1 MNKLYIDYPYKKVN
15 KTEIKKTIEEK
26 GSLYKS
32 PKNTII
38 FLGNDKLE
46 SDKFQINS
54 DQVEYI
60 IRDGE
65 IFYRVDEDYIEET
78 IDYDHR
84 LDIMQENLANAL
96 VRLCIKR
103 ISDLKIE
110 SFKISSKENKIILD
124 SNDVSYKNI
133 SDIENLAS
141 YICFAN
147 LKVENEDGK
156 ISLDGYGSIDY
167 QGPCLERTGELGL
180 VKIVNLDKNQE
191 NKIELSLV
199 AGQRALNDYR
209 EKSKL
214 ISNLKNILFVENEED
229 IFSQVKNLKSKSNFN
244 KVSTADEKNSNE
256 KTKKQENKIEKNE
269 ISKNL
274 NENPL
279 ENKENPILKTE
290 TSEVN
295 LKNENKLENQDE
307 NLVENKSKEIHKD
320 EHEQV
325 NHLELIESFKNMS
338 TLVGDNRYIY
348 KIIKDMPLKEIKEI
362 SNKIM
367 KEKNYIQ
374 IYGLENFDESQL
386 IVTRSQNVNINLK
399 EISNDISKKIPIKGF
414 GNMYQVIVHVKTQN
428 LARAMEAFLIN
439 IKNKSEK

>member
-1 MNKLYIDYPYKKVN
+1 MNKLYIDYPYKKIN

-26 GSLYKS
+26 GFLYKS

-54 DQVEYI
+54 DQVEYL

-124 SNDVSYKNI
+124 SNDISYKNI

-199 AGQRALNDYR
+199 AGQRALDDYR

-256 KTKKQENKIEKNE
+256 KTTRGEDKIE
-269 ISKNL
+269 
-274 NENPL
+274 

-290 TSEVN
+290 KSKEN
-295 LKNENKLENQDE
+295 LNYENKLENQDQKLEE
-307 NLVENKSKEIHKD
+307 NQNKEIHKD
-320 EHEQV
+320 EDEQAS
-325 NHLELIESFKNMS
+325 HLELIESFKNMS

-348 KIIKDMPLKEIKEI
+348 KIFKDMPLKEVKEI

-386 IVTRSQNVNINLK
+386 IVTRSQNININLK
-399 EISNDISKKIPIKGF
+399 EISNDISKKVPIKGF
-414 GNMYQVIVHVKTQN
+414 GNMYQVVANVKTQN

-439 IKNKSEK
+439 IKNETEK

>member
-60 IRDGE
+60 VKDGE

-110 SFKISSKENKIILD
+110 SFKISSEENKIILD
-124 SNDVSYKNI
+124 SNDISYKNI

-199 AGQRALNDYR
+199 AGQRALDDYR

-244 KVSTADEKNSNE
+244 KVSTVDEKNSNE
-256 KTKKQENKIEKNE
+256 KTTRGEDKIE
-269 ISKNL
+269 
-274 NENPL
+274 

-290 TSEVN
+290 KSKEN
-295 LKNENKLENQDE
+295 LNHENKLENQDQKLEE
-307 NLVENKSKEIHKD
+307 NQNKEIHKD
-320 EHEQV
+320 EDEQAS
-325 NHLELIESFKNMS
+325 HLELIESFKNMS

-399 EISNDISKKIPIKGF
+399 EISNDISKKVPIKGF
-414 GNMYQVIVHVKTQN
+414 GNMYQVVANVKTQN

-439 IKNKSEK
+439 IKNETEK

>member
-1 MNKLYIDYPYKKVN
+1 MNKLYIDYPYKKIN

-32 PKNTII
+32 TKNTII
-38 FLGNDKLE
+38 FIGDDKLE

-124 SNDVSYKNI
+124 SNDISYKNI

-156 ISLDGYGSIDY
+156 ISLDGYGAIDY

-199 AGQRALNDYR
+199 AGQRALDDYR

-244 KVSTADEKNSNE
+244 KVSTADEKNSDE
-256 KTKKQENKIEKNE
+256 KTKKQENKIE
-269 ISKNL
+269 
-274 NENPL
+274 

-290 TSEVN
+290 KSKEN
-295 LKNENKLENQDE
+295 LNHENKLENQ
-307 NLVENKSKEIHKD
+307 NKEIHKD
-320 EHEQV
+320 EDEQAS
-325 NHLELIESFKNMS
+325 HLELIESFKNMS

-386 IVTRSQNVNINLK
+386 IVTRSQNININLK
-399 EISNDISKKIPIKGF
+399 EISNDISKKVPIKGF
-414 GNMYQVIVHVKTQN
+414 GNMYQVVSNVKTQN

-439 IKNKSEK
+439 IKNETEK

>member
-15 KTEIKKTIEEK
+15 KTEVKKTIEEK

-38 FLGNDKLE
+38 FLGDDKLE

-54 DQVEYI
+54 DLVEYI
-60 IRDGE
+60 VRDGE

-96 VRLCIKR
+96 VRICIKR

-124 SNDVSYKNI
+124 SNDISYKNI

-180 VKIVNLDKNQE
+180 VKIVNLNKNQE

-199 AGQRALNDYR
+199 AGQRALDDYR

-256 KTKKQENKIEKNE
+256 KTTRGEDKIE
-269 ISKNL
+269 
-274 NENPL
+274 

-290 TSEVN
+290 TSEEN
-295 LKNENKLENQDE
+295 LKNAHKLKNQE
-307 NLVENKSKEIHKD
+307 EKFVENKSKEIHKD
-320 EHEQV
+320 EDEQAS
-325 NHLELIESFKNMS
+325 HLELIESFKNMS

-386 IVTRSQNVNINLK
+386 IVTRSQNININLK
-399 EISNDISKKIPIKGF
+399 EISNDISKKVPIKGF
-414 GNMYQVIVHVKTQN
+414 GNMYQVVANVKTQN
-428 LARAMEAFLIN
+428 LARSMEAFLIN
-439 IKNKSEK
+439 IKNETEK

>member
-54 DQVEYI
+54 DQVEYL

-180 VKIVNLDKNQE
+180 VKIVNLNKNQE

-199 AGQRALNDYR
+199 AGQRALDDYR

-244 KVSTADEKNSNE
+244 KVSTLDKKDSDEKTTRREDNIKENE
-256 KTKKQENKIEKNE
+256 KT
-269 ISKNL
+269 
-274 NENPL
+274 L
-279 ENKENPILKTE
+279 ENKENIISKAE
-290 TSEVN
+290 TSEEN
-295 LKNENKLENQDE
+295 LKNENKLENQEKNFEE
-307 NLVENKSKEIHKD
+307 NETKEIHKD
-320 EHEQV
+320 EHEQAP
-325 NHLELIESFKNMS
+325 HLELIESFKNMS

-348 KIIKDMPLKEIKEI
+348 KIFKDMPLKEIKEI

-386 IVTRSQNVNINLK
+386 IVTRSQNININLK
-399 EISNDISKKIPIKGF
+399 EISNDISKKVPIKGF
-414 GNMYQVIVHVKTQN
+414 GNMYQVVANVKTQN

-439 IKNKSEK
+439 IKNETEK

>member
-54 DQVEYI
+54 DQVEYL

-124 SNDVSYKNI
+124 SNDISYKNI

-199 AGQRALNDYR
+199 AGQRALDDYR

-214 ISNLKNILFVENEED
+214 IRNLKNILFVENEED

-244 KVSTADEKNSNE
+244 KVSTVDEKNSNE
-256 KTKKQENKIEKNE
+256 KTTRGEDKIE
-269 ISKNL
+269 
-274 NENPL
+274 

-290 TSEVN
+290 TSEEN
-295 LKNENKLENQDE
+295 LNHENKLENQDQKLEE
-307 NLVENKSKEIHKD
+307 NQNKEIHKD
-320 EHEQV
+320 EHKQV

-348 KIIKDMPLKEIKEI
+348 KIFKDMPLKEVKEI

-386 IVTRSQNVNINLK
+386 IVTRSQNININLK
-399 EISNDISKKIPIKGF
+399 EISNDISKKVPIKGF

>member
-1 MNKLYIDYPYKKVN
+1 MNKLYIDYPYKKIN
-15 KTEIKKTIEEK
+15 KADIKETIEEK
-26 GSLYKS
+26 GFLYKS
-32 PKNTII
+32 PKNTIV

-46 SDKFQINS
+46 SDKFKINS
-54 DQVEYI
+54 NSVEYI
-60 IRDGE
+60 VRDGE

-96 VRLCIKR
+96 VRICIKR

-124 SNDVSYKNI
+124 SNDISYKNI

-180 VKIVNLDKNQE
+180 VKIVNLNKNQE

-199 AGQRALNDYR
+199 AGQRALDDYR

-244 KVSTADEKNSNE
+244 KVSTLDKKDSDEKTTRREDNIKENE
-256 KTKKQENKIEKNE
+256 KT
-269 ISKNL
+269 
-274 NENPL
+274 L
-279 ENKENPILKTE
+279 ENKENIISKAE
-290 TSEVN
+290 TSEEN
-295 LKNENKLENQDE
+295 LKNENKLENQEKNFEE
-307 NLVENKSKEIHKD
+307 NETKEIHKD
-320 EHEQV
+320 EHEQAP
-325 NHLELIESFKNMS
+325 HLELIESFKNMS

-348 KIIKDMPLKEIKEI
+348 KIFKDMPLKEIKEI

-386 IVTRSQNVNINLK
+386 IVTRSQNININLK
-399 EISNDISKKIPIKGF
+399 EISNDISKKVPIKGF
-414 GNMYQVIVHVKTQN
+414 GNMYQVVANVKTQN

-439 IKNKSEK
+439 IKNETEK

>member
-1 MNKLYIDYPYKKVN
+1 MNKLYIDYPYKKIN
-15 KTEIKKTIEEK
+15 KAEIKETIEEK
-26 GSLYKS
+26 GFLYKS
-32 PKNTII
+32 PKNTIV

-46 SDKFQINS
+46 SDKFKINS
-54 DQVEYI
+54 DSVEYI
-60 IRDGE
+60 VRDGE

-96 VRLCIKR
+96 IRICIKK

-124 SNDVSYKNI
+124 SNDISYKNI

-180 VKIVNLDKNQE
+180 VKIINLNKNQE

-199 AGQRALNDYR
+199 AGQRALDDYR

-244 KVSTADEKNSNE
+244 KVSTLDKKDSDEKTIRREDNIKENE
-256 KTKKQENKIEKNE
+256 KT
-269 ISKNL
+269 
-274 NENPL
+274 L
-279 ENKENPILKTE
+279 ENKENIISKAE
-290 TSEVN
+290 TSEEN
-295 LKNENKLENQDE
+295 LKNENKLENQEKKFEE
-307 NLVENKSKEIHKD
+307 NENKEIHKD
-320 EHEQV
+320 GHEQV
-325 NHLELIESFKNMS
+325 NHIELIESFKNMS
-338 TLVGDNRYIY
+338 TLVGNNRYIY
-348 KIIKDMPLKEIKEI
+348 KIIKDMPLKEVKEI

-399 EISNDISKKIPIKGF
+399 EISNDISKKVPIKGF
-414 GNMYQVIVHVKTQN
+414 GNMYQVVANVKTQN

>member
-1 MNKLYIDYPYKKVN
+1 MNKLYIDYPYKKIN
-15 KTEIKKTIEEK
+15 KTEVKETIEEK

-38 FLGNDKLE
+38 FLGDDKLE
-46 SDKFQINS
+46 SDKFKINS

-124 SNDVSYKNI
+124 SNDISYKNI

-199 AGQRALNDYR
+199 AGQRALDDYR

-244 KVSTADEKNSNE
+244 KVFTLDKKDSNK
-256 KTKKQENKIEKNE
+256 KTTIGEDKIE
-269 ISKNL
+269 
-274 NENPL
+274 

-290 TSEVN
+290 KSKEN
-295 LKNENKLENQDE
+295 LNHENKLENQDQKLEE
-307 NLVENKSKEIHKD
+307 NQNKEIHKD
-320 EHEQV
+320 EDEQAS
-325 NHLELIESFKNMS
+325 HLKLIESFKNMS

-386 IVTRSQNVNINLK
+386 IVTRSQNININLK

-414 GNMYQVIVHVKTQN
+414 GNMYQVVANVKTQN

-439 IKNKSEK
+439 IKNETEK

>member
-1 MNKLYIDYPYKKVN
+1 MNKLYIDYPYKKIN
-15 KTEIKKTIEEK
+15 KAEIKETIEEK
-26 GSLYKS
+26 GFLYKS
-32 PKNTII
+32 PKNTIV

-46 SDKFQINS
+46 SDKFKINS
-54 DQVEYI
+54 NSVEYI
-60 IRDGE
+60 VRDGE

-96 VRLCIKR
+96 IRICIKR

-124 SNDVSYKNI
+124 SNDISYKNI

-180 VKIVNLDKNQE
+180 VKIVNLNKNQE

-199 AGQRALNDYR
+199 AGQRALDDYR

-229 IFSQVKNLKSKSNFN
+229 VFSQVKNLKSKSNFN
-244 KVSTADEKNSNE
+244 KVSNLDKKDSDEKTTRE
-256 KTKKQENKIEKNE
+256 EDKIKENE

-274 NENPL
+274 NKKPL
-279 ENKENPILKTE
+279 ENKENIISKAE
-290 TSEVN
+290 TSEEN
-295 LKNENKLENQDE
+295 LKNENKLKNQDQKLDENQ
-307 NLVENKSKEIHKD
+307 NKEIHKD
-320 EHEQV
+320 EDEQAS
-325 NHLELIESFKNMS
+325 HLELIESFKNMS

-348 KIIKDMPLKEIKEI
+348 KIIKDMPLKEVKEI

-399 EISNDISKKIPIKGF
+399 EISNDISKKVPIKGF
-414 GNMYQVIVHVKTQN
+414 GNMYQVVANVKTQN

>member
-1 MNKLYIDYPYKKVN
+1 MNKLYIDYPYKKIN
-15 KTEIKKTIEEK
+15 KTEIKKTIEKK

-60 IRDGE
+60 VKDGE

-110 SFKISSKENKIILD
+110 SFKISSEENKIILD
-124 SNDVSYKNI
+124 SNDISYKNT

-199 AGQRALNDYR
+199 AGQRALDDYR

-256 KTKKQENKIEKNE
+256 KTTREEDKIE
-269 ISKNL
+269 
-274 NENPL
+274 

-290 TSEVN
+290 KSKEN
-295 LKNENKLENQDE
+295 LKNENKLENQDQKLEE
-307 NLVENKSKEIHKD
+307 NQNKEIHKD
-320 EHEQV
+320 EDEQAS
-325 NHLELIESFKNMS
+325 HLELIESFKNMS

-348 KIIKDMPLKEIKEI
+348 KIFKDMPLKEVKEI

-386 IVTRSQNVNINLK
+386 IVTRSQNININLK
-399 EISNDISKKIPIKGF
+399 EISNDISKKVPIKGF
-414 GNMYQVIVHVKTQN
+414 GNMYQIVANVKTQN

-439 IKNKSEK
+439 IKSETEK

>member
-46 SDKFQINS
+46 SDKFKINS
-54 DQVEYI
+54 DQVEYL

-78 IDYDHR
+78 IDYDNR

-96 VRLCIKR
+96 VRICIKR

-124 SNDVSYKNI
+124 SNDISYKNI

-180 VKIVNLDKNQE
+180 VKIVNLNKNQE

-199 AGQRALNDYR
+199 AGQRALDDYR

-244 KVSTADEKNSNE
+244 KVSTVDEKISNE
-256 KTKKQENKIEKNE
+256 KTTRGEDKIE
-269 ISKNL
+269 
-274 NENPL
+274 ENR
-279 ENKENPILKTE
+279 ENPILKTE
-290 TSEVN
+290 KSKEN
-295 LKNENKLENQDE
+295 LKAENKLENQDE
-307 NLVENKSKEIHKD
+307 KLEENQNKEIHKD
-320 EHEQV
+320 EDEQAS
-325 NHLELIESFKNMS
+325 HLELIESFKNMS

-348 KIIKDMPLKEIKEI
+348 KIFKDMPLKEIKEI

-399 EISNDISKKIPIKGF
+399 EISNDISKKVPIKDF
-414 GNMYQVIVHVKTQN
+414 GNMYQVVANVKTQN